1 MHALDLTTILA
12 AESGGSAGGGLVQFL
27 PLLLI
32 VAVFYLLLIRPQ
44 QRKAKQHQDLVASI
58 GPGDRVVTIGGIH
71 GTVETIDDLTAR
83 LEVAPG
89 TVLTMTRG
97 AIARRLVD
105 ADAGSDETASDAQ
118 TADVQTAETDP
129 TDPTDT
135 P

>member
-1 MHALDLTTILA
+1 MHALALLTILA
-12 AESGGSAGGGLVQFL
+12 TEAAPQSPGSGFLQFL

-44 QRKAKQHQDLVASI
+44 QRKAKAHQELVSSI
-58 GPGDRVVTIGGIH
+58 GTGDRVVTIGGIH
-71 GTVETIDDLTAR
+71 GLVEFMDDDTVR

-89 TVLTMTRG
+89 TVITFARG
-97 AIARRLVD
+97 AIARRLTED
-105 ADAGSDETASDAQ
+105 DEPTA
-118 TADVQTAETDP
+118 TETSESYDGLTVE